1 MIIVCSVSKKT
12 SAAPNVRN
20 LAHFR
25 IPALTQEG
33 MARVLCTII
42 RQNKKRDWKSG
53 DGTMPENIIQIDQNL
68 PGTRLDRLI
77 TEKMT
82 QILNAML
89 DAATVA
95 SVRLRQRRSVSGA
108 TPQILG
114 DLFDRLGLRRIRT
127 VRLGQQPDRL
137 RLELRRI
144 SRALCY
150 DSIISPQVRGN
161 AEQESVHIKYFF

>member
-1 MIIVCSVSKKT
+1 
-12 SAAPNVRN
+12 
-20 LAHFR
+20 
-25 IPALTQEG
+25 
-33 MARVLCTII
+33 MARVLCTIFI
-42 RQNKKRDWKSG
+42 RQNKKPRLEARRRNHAREHHTDRPEPARDQARPA
-53 DGTMPENIIQIDQNL
+53 DHRED
-68 PGTRLDRLI
+68 
-77 TEKMT
+77 
-82 QILNAML
+82 
-89 DAATVA
+89 DADPQRDARRRNRGVRPVA
-95 SVRLRQRRSVSGA
+95 PAPQRLRRD
-108 TPQILG
+108 PQILG